1 MNSTLTTSGTVD
13 VRPSF
18 AQFSILRVVTGWY
31 DPLRFP
37 GKHDGP
43 NEKVQM
49 SLYECDLAWCLKT
62 YGTATVV
69 NGVLAESA
77 PTESTFHTTTV
88 NWSNMQ
94 DPDCVSN
101 LEGIHY
107 KTFGGQQL
115 HNSQWKVFDECPDV
129 MGIARE
135 KDLYIVNFEDEVTV
149 K

>member
-1 MNSTLTTSGTVD
+1 MYDLRSPNSAYCAWLQVGTIH
-13 VRPSF
+13 S
-18 AQFSILRVVTGWY
+18 A
-31 DPLRFP
+31 FP
-37 GKHDGP
+37 G
-43 NEKVQM
+43 M

-69 NGVLAESA
+69 NGVLAEST

-107 KTFGGQQL
+107 KIFGGLQL
-115 HNSQWKVFDECPDV
+115 HSSQWKVFDECPDV